1 MLPNVYLSSSLK
13 EEFGISIIEAMTAGF
28 LIIAPRSGGVSSYI
42 QNAEN
47 GFLIDTYTADEMK
60 RGIESIFFLSEFT
73 PGNTMEIFLIIHRTD
88 DALYRSG
95 NGRRE
100 INSNGF
106 SQTGRRGE

>member
-73 PGNTMEIFLIIHRTD
+73 PGDL
-88 DALYRSG
+88 RSMA
-95 NGRRE
+95 
-100 INSNGF
+100 
-106 SQTGRRGE
+106 